1 MVDGPSK
8 RRQPS
13 PSPDTYGAI
22 LSTPSKKMR
31 PSNNAS
37 IMATPPSRSRQRP
50 DTSKPTPVTKMT
62 QRKNTSGYFSVDRNS
77 TTAATRTPPAAKT
90 NDADDSS
97 GNTPNYSSGE
107 EEQREDDDDLQD
119 YQDDNIGYYD
129 ENENEIASHKT
140 THEQLRFNGRR
151 VAYGRNNRLG
161 RSRLAQRVGRSSSN
175 AVNSRDRSPLT
186 SRSHHMKQP
195 AVSRLDFDGHHC
207 SKLSSSMSKPKLRRG
222 GLNFVGTTDKSS
234 SSSSPSTADFA
245 LGSGKTHDR
254 PPPLVHPVDEKD
266 NGKAQSS
273 PSPKVSIPSIP
284 GIQNLGNTCYLSAS
298 LQTLFGI
305 PQFIADLYK
314 TFEIQSPKKEIPLTR
329 ALLEVATA
337 IGVLP
342 EEHAPLISAEA
353 ARGKWLSKKAG
364 NPEALKRQMDA
375 LTDKFAGYEQRDAH
389 EFLADLVDFLH
400 DELASPPPAAAAAA
414 PGASEVS
421 TGKEGESS
429 TTDDNENRS
438 LAVEQEEKDVG
449 ESDALAATAP
459 RECGV
464 LPTDDYFHLNVRVC
478 LKCESCGYSRS
489 KDEMYRHLSVDVGE
503 DSALDKC
510 TVERSLKQFF
520 QPEKREIKCEKCEL
534 GKTAIQTMEIISC
547 PKALLLHFKRFIVT
561 QEMKGNVGDNS
572 DGKGGKDAPPPRME
586 MVLRKN
592 KAKIPLEESLS
603 INLFVGE
610 KEKKTI
616 GKYHLRGVV
625 HHVGST
631 AFSGHY
637 TTCAKRKQL
646 SDHGDKDGKKPD
658 DANAPQDNEDQW
670 VFFDDRVGAKKNM
683 DYVSGSER
691 NQRNCYMAL
700 YELQS

>member
-1 MVDGPSK
+1 
-8 RRQPS
+8 
-13 PSPDTYGAI
+13 
-22 LSTPSKKMR
+22 
-31 PSNNAS
+31 
-37 IMATPPSRSRQRP
+37 
-50 DTSKPTPVTKMT
+50 MT
-62 QRKNTSGYFSVDRNS
+62 QRKNTSRYFSADGNS
-77 TTAATRTPPAAKT
+77 ATAASTPPTAKA
-90 NDADDSS
+90 NEADDSS

-107 EEQREDDDDLQD
+107 EEQREDDDDLQN
-119 YQDDNIGYYD
+119 YQDNNIGYYD
-129 ENENEIASHKT
+129 ENENDVVSNKT
-140 THEQLRFNGRR
+140 THEQLRYNGQR

-161 RSRLAQRVGRSSSN
+161 RSRLAQRIVGSSSN
-175 AVNSRDRSPLT
+175 ADNNRNRSPLT
-186 SRSHHMKQP
+186 SRSHQKKQP
-195 AVSRLDFDGHHC
+195 AVSRLDFDGQHC
-207 SKLSSSMSKPKLRRG
+207 SKPSSSVSKPKLRRG
-222 GLNFVGTTDKSS
+222 GLNFVGTTTKSS

-245 LGSGKTHDR
+245 LGCGKTHGR
-254 PPPLVHPVDEKD
+254 LSPLVQPVDDKD
-266 NGKAQSS
+266 NGSKAQSS
-273 PSPKVSIPSIP
+273 SPKVSVPSIP

-353 ARGKWLSKKAG
+353 ARSKWLSKKAG
-364 NPEALKRQMDA
+364 NPDALKRQMDA
-375 LTDKFAGYEQRDAH
+375 LTDKFAGFEQRDAH

-400 DELASPPPAAAAAA
+400 DELAAPPPAAAAAA
-414 PGASEVS
+414 SGASVGS

-429 TTDDNENRS
+429 TTDENENPNG
-438 LAVEQEEKDVG
+438 AVEQKEKDVG
-449 ESDALAATAP
+449 ESNALATTAP
-459 RECGV
+459 QECGV

-572 DGKGGKDAPPPRME
+572 GGKGDKDAPPPRME

-603 INLFVGE
+603 INPFVGK
-610 KEKKTI
+610 KEKKPI

-658 DANAPQDNEDQW
+658 DANRQQDNEDQW

-683 DYVSGSER
+683 DYVTGSER

-700 YELQS
+700 YELKS